1 MNVMFG
7 SLRTRSHYSFLQ
19 GASSPWELAA
29 RARDCGH
36 QALGLCDRYGVYGAV
51 QLQRACHHYHLRSV
65 IGAQILV
72 CHQWVNIVARTNR
85 GYAALNRLLTRLHQQ
100 HYLDGR
106 QGELPSADIEDI
118 RSIEECTVIVPGP
131 DIARQLHHNG
141 CRDVY
146 LALDHQQRP
155 GDHRRA
161 HRIIEAGRE
170 LNIPVVLAPEVCYA
184 TANDYATYDLMT
196 CVRLGI
202 TIFDP
207 HPERPVNDAQH
218 LRSIDDWLALLP
230 FPDAV
235 QSTEELIGRTSV
247 DLLPGYVSA
256 PSSVSDADHH
266 LRALCMEAYSAYVG
280 PYREQY
286 HQQLHHELRII
297 QNLGLSDFFLT
308 VKEIVDE
315 AQRRR
320 IRYSGRGS
328 AANSLVAY
336 LLGITHVCPI
346 EHHLLFE
353 RFLHRGRKGMPD
365 IDVDFDAE
373 RRQEMIEWM
382 EARYGRDHTSMTAT
396 LITYRHRMAVQDC
409 AKALGWPVAIAHQLS
424 KVIPGYTNRPI
435 THYRSALTAVTGN
448 IPLLDVLIRSAQ
460 ELMDRPRHLGLHSGG
475 MLLTARSLDHY
486 TPVQYSANGVSVV
499 QFNKDDVEAMG
510 LIKFDVL
517 GLRMLACISEAI
529 EHIERYHGMQINT
542 ETLTLDDS
550 AVYDLMCSSRTIG
563 VFQVE
568 SQGQMHVLAQHQP
581 TCFRD
586 LVIEVA
592 IFRPGP
598 LQSGMVHPYI
608 RRRKGLE
615 PVTYLHPDLRPIL
628 EDTLGIVL
636 FQEQVL
642 EIAHHVAGMPLEE
655 ADDFRDVI
663 SKQRNLQALEDMHH
677 RFVQGAQRRGI
688 AEDTA
693 EAIFEMVAHFVGY
706 GFCKSH
712 AAAFARTVYLSAW
725 LKHYYPAAYM
735 AAFMQ
740 HRPGMYNL
748 LTLEQEARR
757 CGVEVLPPCVV
768 NSGVRYELTHDRAHD
783 HTPAIRKP
791 LTSIRGITEARA
803 AEIVLERSR
812 MPFASIEDLV
822 QRIGLRQPERDAL
835 AMSGALHLIEDN
847 RRTAMWRA
855 GSYQRRPP
863 EQPQLDLDTT
873 SLPHLLPHSLPELPV
888 VTASEQL
895 AYDYRMQGAP
905 GYHPMALYRRHLQS
919 IEVRTIHTASAFTG
933 AQHHPSD
940 IRGNDTGVD
949 LTVAGIVILRQSP
962 PTAHGV
968 LFVTLEDETG
978 YIQCVVQPQERQYF
992 LQQLR
997 QPALIVRGRV
1007 YASASWRGLVVR
1019 DVWILH
1025 HVLRT
1030 VKISDLMV
1038 PTLSLHHASTSL
1050 TG

>member
-1 MNVMFG
+1 MAFG

-29 RARDCGH
+29 RAQECGH

-51 QLQRACHHYHLRSV
+51 QLQRACARYQLRHV
-65 IGAQILV
+65 VGAQILV
-72 CHQWVNIVARTNR
+72 EQQWVHIIARTNT
-85 GYAALNRLLTRLHQQ
+85 GYASLNRLLTRLHQQ
-100 HYLDGR
+100 HYHGGR
-106 QGELPSADIEDI
+106 QDTFPSVGIEVV
-118 RSIEECTVIVPGP
+118 RSLEQCSVIVPSP
-131 DIARQLHHNG
+131 EIAQHLSRTEW
-141 CRDVY
+141 RDVY
-146 LALDHQQRP
+146 LAIDHQQRP
-155 GDHRRA
+155 GDRRRA
-161 HRIIEAGRE
+161 HRIIKAAEE
-170 LNIPVVLAPEVCYA
+170 LRIPVVLAPEVCYA
-184 TANDYATYDLMT
+184 TADDYALYDLMT
-196 CVRLGI
+196 CIRLGT
-202 TIFDP
+202 TIFEP

-218 LRSIDDWLALLP
+218 LQSVNDWLALLP
-230 FPDAV
+230 FPHTVDAA
-235 QSTEELIGRTSV
+235 EKLISSTSV

-256 PSSVSDADHH
+256 PSSVANADDH
-266 LRALCMEAYSAYVG
+266 LRAMCLEAYDSYHG

-286 HQQLHHELRII
+286 HQQLHHELQVI
-297 QNLGLSDFFLT
+297 QDLGLSDFFLT
-308 VKEIVDE
+308 VKEIIDE
-315 AQRRR
+315 ARRRR

-382 EARYGRDHTSMTAT
+382 EERYGRDHTAMTAT

-409 AKALGWPVAIAHQLS
+409 AKALGWSVS
-424 KVIPGYTNRPI
+424 KAQQISKAIPGYTNKPI
-435 THYRSALTAVTGN
+435 AHYTSAIKSVVGE
-448 IPLLDVLIRSAQ
+448 IPLLEVLIRTANA
-460 ELMDRPRHLGLHSGG
+460 LMDRPRHIGLHSGG
-475 MLLTARSLDHY
+475 MLLTAQSLDHH

-517 GLRMLACISEAI
+517 GLRMLACISEAV
-529 EHIERYHGMQINT
+529 ELIERYYSLRI
-542 ETLTLDDS
+542 ETDTLPLDDP

-615 PVTYLHPDLRPIL
+615 PVTYLHPDLEPIL
-628 EDTLGIVL
+628 KDTLGIVL

-642 EIAHHVAGMPLEE
+642 EIAHHVAGMSLEE

-663 SKQRNLQALEDMHH
+663 SKQRNLSALEHMQE
-677 RFVQGAQRRGI
+677 RFLQGACSRGI
-688 AEDTA
+688 DATIAQE
-693 EAIFEMVAHFVGY
+693 IFSMVAHFVGY

-712 AAAFARTVYLSAW
+712 AAAFARTVYVSAW
-725 LKHYYPAAYM
+725 LKQYYPAAYM

-748 LTLEQEARR
+748 LTLEQEAQR
-757 CGVEVLPPCVV
+757 CGVEVLPPCIV
-768 NSGVRYELTHDRAHD
+768 NSGVRYELTNNDP
-783 HTPAIRKP
+783 PAIRKP
-791 LTSIRGITEARA
+791 LTSIRGITETRA
-803 AEIVLERSR
+803 ATIVLERTQA
-812 MPFASIEDLV
+812 PFTSIEDLV
-822 QRIGLRQPERDAL
+822 QRTGLHQQERDAI
-835 AMSGALHLIEDN
+835 AMSGALHQIEAN

-855 GSYQRRPP
+855 GLYQRRPP
-863 EQPQLDLDTT
+863 QQPMLHLETSGTPYPLPDLAA
-873 SLPHLLPHSLPELPV
+873 L
-888 VTASEQL
+888 TASEEL
-895 AYDYRMQGAP
+895 AYDDRMHGAAR
-905 GYHPMALYRRHLQS
+905 YHPITLYRRHLQS
-919 IEVRTIHTASAFTG
+919 IEVRTISTASSLTG
-933 AQHHPSD
+933 TEHQQSS
-940 IRGNDTGVD
+940 IRGHDTGID

-1007 YASASWRGLVVR
+1007 YASAAWRGLVVR
-1019 DVWILH
+1019 DVWVLH

-1030 VKISDLMV
+1030 VNISDLMV
-1038 PTLSLHHASTSL
+1038 PTLSLHHASASL
-1050 TG
+1050 TA